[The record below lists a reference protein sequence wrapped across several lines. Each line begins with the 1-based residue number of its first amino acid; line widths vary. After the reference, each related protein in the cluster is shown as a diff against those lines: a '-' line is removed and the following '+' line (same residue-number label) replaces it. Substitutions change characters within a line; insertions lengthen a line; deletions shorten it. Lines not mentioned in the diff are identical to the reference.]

1 MSTPRRFPSYR
12 LELRESHLFAALTIV
27 VGILAG
33 LSAVLF
39 AVTIDLLNRAFFG
52 LDPSTARLLA
62 MPVVVSLVTGVLMV
76 RTFRGIRGSGIP
88 QTKQAYHLNDGIVS
102 PLVPVGKF
110 IAGTLAIG
118 GGHSLGREGPSVQI
132 GAGLAS
138 GIGQWLRLPPE
149 RIKDL
154 VPVGAAGALAAA
166 FNTPVAAVIFA
177 LEEIIGDMN
186 AALLGST
193 VVASVASVVV
203 ARSVLGNEPL
213 FTVPPYHLEHPAEL
227 LAYAALGIVGGMVSL
242 VFCKAL
248 LGLRAAFRRLP
259 ESTVTWQPAI
269 GGIVMG
275 AILVAVPQMLGVGY
289 DYVDRALNGG
299 LVLQTALLLG
309 VVKIGATVI
318 SYASGNPGGVFAPT
332 LYIGAMTGAVV
343 GILIGRIA
351 PFVPGDP
358 GAYAL
363 VGMGALFAGIIRAPL
378 TSVFMIFE
386 VTQDYQIIVPLMVAN
401 LLSFYLSRRFQPL
414 PLYHALLEQDHIH
427 LPSAVAVAG
436 DHTWTAEQVMSAD
449 LRFVPGDMRIA
460 EAAEILAAAGDQ
472 ARLVGEAHE
481 LRGVVGAGQ
490 LREAVEAGRGEDHV
504 ESLLSGRVAHA
515 HPDHPLSVVVERLA
529 HSEGIIPIVSRT
541 RATTVLGVITV
552 EGIMRGLRGR
562 GRDGVRQ
569 QVGGPSAPTRRA
581 GGTRGPEEAQRPS

>member
-1 MSTPRRFPSYR
+1 VTRPRRLTSYR
-12 LELRESHLFAALTIV
+12 LELRESHLFVALTIV

-52 LDPSTARLLA
+52 LDPSAARLFA
-62 MPVVVSLVTGVLMV
+62 IPVTVSLVTGVLMV

-88 QTKQAYHLNDGIVS
+88 QTKSAYHLNGGIVS
-102 PLVPVGKF
+102 PLVPIGKF
-110 IAGTLAIG
+110 VAGTLAIG

-138 GIGQWLRLPPE
+138 VIGQWLRLPPE

-227 LAYAALGIVGGMVSL
+227 LAYAALGIVGGMVSIL
-242 VFCKAL
+242 FVKAL
-248 LGLRAAFRRLP
+248 LGLRALFRRLP
-259 ESTVTWQPAI
+259 ERTVAWQPAI
-269 GGIVMG
+269 GGVIMG
-275 AILVAVPQMLGVGY
+275 AILIAVPQMLGVGY

-309 VVKIGATVI
+309 VVKIAATVI

-343 GILIGRIA
+343 GIVIGRIA

-386 VTQDYQIIVPLMVAN
+386 LTQDYQIIVPLMVAN

-414 PLYHALLEQDHIH
+414 PLYHALLEQDHVH
-427 LPSAVAVAG
+427 LPAAAAHPG
-436 DHTWTAEQVMSAD
+436 GQAWTAEHVMTTD
-449 LRFVPGDMRIA
+449 MRFVPRGTTIA
-460 EAAEILAAAGDQ
+460 DAAL
-472 ARLVGEAHE
+472 RLTETGVSAVMVGEPAA
-481 LRGVVGAGQ
+481 LTGVVGMERLRAALAQGQ
-490 LREAVEAGRGEDHV
+490 GADPVDALVTDPM
-504 ESLLSGRVAHA
+504 LHA
-515 HPDHPLSVVVERLA
+515 HPDHALAIVVERLA
-529 HSEGIIPIVSRT
+529 HSEGVIPIVSRT
-541 RATTVLGVITV
+541 NATAVLGIVTV
-552 EGIMRGLRGR
+552 EGVLRGLRGK
-562 GRDGVRQ
+562 DGVRQ
-569 QVGGPSAPTRRA
+569 QDGGPSGPARRA
-581 GGTRGPEEAQRPS
+581 GEPTGPEEARRPS

>member
-1 MSTPRRFPSYR
+1 MTAPRRLPSYR

-39 AVTIDLLNRAFFG
+39 AVTIELLNRAFFG
-52 LDPSTARLLA
+52 LDPSAARLMT
-62 MPVVVSLVTGVLMV
+62 MPVAVSLVTGVLMV

-88 QTKQAYHLNDGIVS
+88 QTKQAYHLQDGIVS
-102 PLVPVGKF
+102 PLVPIGKF
-110 IAGTLAIG
+110 VAGTLAIG

-213 FTVPPYHLEHPAEL
+213 FTVPAYHLEHPAEL
-227 LAYAALGIVGGMVSL
+227 LAYAVLGIVGGIVSIL
-242 VFCKAL
+242 FVKAL

-259 ESTVTWQPAI
+259 ERTVVWQPAI
-269 GGIVMG
+269 GGVVMG
-275 AILVAVPQMLGVGY
+275 AILIAVPQMLGVGY

-309 VVKIGATVI
+309 AAKIVATVI

-343 GILIGRIA
+343 GMLIGRVA

-386 VTQDYQIIVPLMVAN
+386 LTQDYQIIVPLMVAN

-414 PLYHALLEQDHIH
+414 PLYHALLEQDHVH
-427 LPSAVAVAG
+427 LPSAVAASSG
-436 DHTWTAEQVMSAD
+436 QAWTAAQVMSED
-449 LRFVPGDMRIA
+449 LRFVPAGMRISD
-460 EAAEILAAAGDQ
+460 AAELLAAAGDQ
-472 ARLVGEAHE
+472 ARLVGEPEA
-481 LRGVVGAGQ
+481 LQGVVGSAR
-490 LREAVEAGRGEDHV
+490 LREAVEAGHGADLV
-504 ESLLSGRVAHA
+504 ESLVSDPVIHA

-529 HSEGIIPIVSRT
+529 HSDGIIPIVSRA
-541 RATTVLGVITV
+541 RATTVLGVVTV

-569 QVGGPSAPTRRA
+569 QGGGPSAPARYA
-581 GGTRGPEEAQRPS
+581 GRTPGPEEARRPS

>member
-1 MSTPRRFPSYR
+1 MTRPRRLPPYR
-12 LELRESHLFAALTIV
+12 LELRESHLFVALTIV

-52 LDPSTARLLA
+52 VDPSAARLLA
-62 MPVVVSLVTGVLMV
+62 MPVAVSLVTGVLMV
-76 RTFRGIRGSGIP
+76 RVFRGIRGSGIP
-88 QTKQAYHLNDGIVS
+88 QTKSAYHLHGGIVS

-110 IAGTLAIG
+110 IAGTIAIG

-132 GAGLAS
+132 GAGIAS
-138 GIGQWLRLPPE
+138 AVGQWLRLPPE

-154 VPVGAAGALAAA
+154 LPVGAAGALAAA

-186 AALLGST
+186 ATLLGST

-227 LAYAALGIVGGMVSL
+227 LAYAALGIVGGLVSI
-242 VFCKAL
+242 VFCKSL
-248 LGLRAAFRRLP
+248 LGLRGAFLRLP
-259 ESTVTWQPAI
+259 AHTVAWQPAA
-269 GGIVMG
+269 GGLAMG
-275 AILVAVPQMLGVGY
+275 AILIAVPQMLGVGY

-299 LVLQTALLLG
+299 LLLQTALVLG
-309 VVKIGATVI
+309 SVKILATVI

-343 GILIGRIA
+343 GIVIGRVA

-386 VTQDYQIIVPLMVAN
+386 LTQDYQIIVPLMVAN

-414 PLYHALLEQDHIH
+414 PLYHALLEQDHVH
-427 LPSAVAVAG
+427 LPSPIARPDAES
-436 DHTWTAEQVMSAD
+436 WTAEHVMTAD
-449 LRFVPGDMRIA
+449 MTFVAADATIE
-460 EAAEILAAAGDQ
+460 EAAAQLSAGDQ
-472 ARLVGEAHE
+472 GRLVGAPAA
-481 LRGVVGAGQ
+481 LQGVVGAER
-490 LREAVEAGRGEDHV
+490 LRQARADGRGGDPV
-504 ESLLSGRVAHA
+504 VSLLAGPVVHA
-515 HPDHPLSVVVERLA
+515 HPDHPLAVVVERLA
-529 HSEGIIPIVSRT
+529 QGDGIVPIVSRT
-541 RATTVLGVITV
+541 NATTVLGVVTV

-562 GRDGVRQ
+562 SKDGLRQ
-569 QVGGPSAPTRRA
+569 QVGGPSAPALQTGRQP
-581 GGTRGPEEAQRPS
+581 GPEEARPPS